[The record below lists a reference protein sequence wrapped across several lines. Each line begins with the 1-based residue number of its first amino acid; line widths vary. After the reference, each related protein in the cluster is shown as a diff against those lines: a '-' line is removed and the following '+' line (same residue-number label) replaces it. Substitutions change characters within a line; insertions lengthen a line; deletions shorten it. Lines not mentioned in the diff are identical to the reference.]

1 MATSSSVT
9 EPMAPRHLL
18 RWRRRF
24 AKSQLINL
32 QRNIIAYPSVPPA
45 YYITL
50 HRPCQ
55 YKDIAKKQGY
65 CRKKKNIILPDDF
78 FHFSH

>member
-1 MATSSSVT
+1 MPHIIMATSSSVT
-9 EPMAPRHLL
+9 EPLAPRHLL

-24 AKSQLINL
+24 AKSQFINL

-45 YYITL
+45 YYITT

-55 YKDIAKKQGY
+55 YKDIAKNT
-65 CRKKKNIILPDDF
+65 RILQEKEKHYP
-78 FHFSH
+78 SR